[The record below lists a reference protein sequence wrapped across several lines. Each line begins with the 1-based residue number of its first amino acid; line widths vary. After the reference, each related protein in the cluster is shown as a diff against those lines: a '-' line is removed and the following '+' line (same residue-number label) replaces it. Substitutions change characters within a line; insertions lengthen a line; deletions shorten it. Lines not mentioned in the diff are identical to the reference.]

1 MTGPLLLFVMCC
13 AALAEALA
21 LLVVLRLRPTA
32 LLTENY
38 RGITVVGR
46 AGATLAAPLAAGTAM
61 ALVLQRGAW
70 PSSGSL
76 HLFAAIAATGIFGLL
91 GWLDDAYG
99 TPDVRGMK
107 GHLIHLVKHRRLT
120 TGLLKAVGG
129 AVVGIWAAYL
139 LGAPGWTV
147 LPAGAVIALSANST
161 NMLDTRPG
169 RAAKAFAAVALLL
182 VVLGMHSRPWS
193 ATPPIVAAALLG
205 GILVFGVADLAE
217 RVMLGDTG
225 ANALGCALG
234 LAVVVRTNWPTWI
247 ALALLLFAFCLA
259 ADRWSMTRI
268 VESVPGLRW
277 VDELGRL
284 HSSPLRKTDEN

>member
-1 MTGPLLLFVMCC
+1 MTGPLLLLVMCC

-21 LLVVLRLRPTA
+21 LLVVVRLRPTG

-38 RGITVVGR
+38 RGATVVGR
-46 AGATLAAPLAAGTAM
+46 AGVTLVAPLAAGTAT
-61 ALVLQRGAW
+61 ALVLQQDTW
-70 PSSGSL
+70 LSSGRL
-76 HLFAAIAATGIFGLL
+76 HLFAAIAATGIFGFL

-99 TPDVRGMK
+99 SPDVRGMK
-107 GHLIHLVKHRRLT
+107 GHLVCLVKHRRVT

-129 AVVGIWAAYL
+129 VVVGVWAAYL

-147 LPAGAVIALSANST
+147 LPAGAVVALSANST
-161 NMLDTRPG
+161 NVLDTRPG
-169 RAAKAFAAVALLL
+169 RAAKVFAALALLL
-182 VVLGMHSRPWS
+182 LVLGMHSRPWS
-193 ATPPIVAAALLG
+193 ATPPIIAAALLG
-205 GILVFGVADLAE
+205 GMLVFGVADLAE

-234 LAVVVRTNWPTWI
+234 LAVVVWTGWPTWI

-259 ADRWSMTRI
+259 ADRWSVTRT

-284 HSSPLRKTDEN
+284 HRSPPRKTDGN